1 MTAYRLA
8 FAVSAVLGTPVILAM
23 ASFQQGHGY
32 WAKAAANYR
41 SLAAYWA
48 RPAVRLDTDPPGDV
62 E

>member
-1 MTAYRLA
+1 MASRLG
-8 FAVSAVLGTPVILAM
+8 FAVSALLGAPVILAM

-32 WAKAAANYR
+32 WGKVAANYR
-41 SLAAYWA
+41 SLAMYWD